1 MRIIVY
7 FKLKAGVS
15 IADYENWAKTR
26 DIPGVNAL
34 GSINGFTI
42 HKATGVFG
50 SDEKPDYD
58 YFEIIDITTMDAFV
72 ADISTPEFQD
82 TAAPFQDYADN
93 PKFVLTEDL

>member
-7 FKLKAGVS
+7 FKLKAGAS

-50 SDEKPDYD
+50 SDEKP
-58 YFEIIDITTMDAFV
+58 
-72 ADISTPEFQD
+72 
-82 TAAPFQDYADN
+82 
-93 PKFVLTEDL
+93 